1 MFIFNPFISI
11 VLKTICAFYLIYFGY
26 KAKIIEKEGD
36 TSFFYTLTSWVL
48 LFLAVISI
56 LILK

>member
-1 MFIFNPFISI
+1 MFIFNPIISI
-11 VLKTICAFYLIYFGY
+11 VFKTICVFYLIYFGY
-26 KAKIIEKEGD
+26 KAKIIEKGGD
-36 TSFFYTLTSWVL
+36 TSLFYTLASWIL